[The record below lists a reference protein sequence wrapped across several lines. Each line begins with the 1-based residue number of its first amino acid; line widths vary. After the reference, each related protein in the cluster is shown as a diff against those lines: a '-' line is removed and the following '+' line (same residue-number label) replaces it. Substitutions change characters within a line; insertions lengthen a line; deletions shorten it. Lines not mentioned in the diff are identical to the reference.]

1 MHDVLKPGKN
11 VIMTCRNVNPCGRHV
26 SCLVHLGG
34 RLHSSNLN
42 PKRRMTLRNTR
53 VASNIDGTDELIT
66 MVTNTAAAS
75 GGMSFWETFLPAFS
89 GIKPSEAALITSA
102 LLAASSVVMNF
113 FSGISLEN
121 KKAELAIELERERQR
136 EKQLRELQGV
146 IARYRG
152 PLLESAIDLE
162 QRLWHVISD
171 RCFDAGDE
179 KHVELEI
186 KYFAFCMA
194 QFLGFVEVVRREGP
208 REISFLQQGNPQG
221 SDTLFIMVEA
231 IRFVLCASPSY
242 LDSWYKQGSRRNHP
256 GARKR
261 RTREEVIL
269 TNKQRA
275 SCGVESAECP
285 TDVMDIKLRISRG
298 YQRAIGTLM
307 ITTPMGASRH
317 YTVSYGDFHARL
329 DKEPSFRY
337 WFEEIE
343 RDIAS
348 LCKGQP
354 WQGESPFPLNRWTRV
369 LLLQQLLVELMDLL
383 DPDCN
388 RVPLS
393 DRRRRLMP
401 VEYGSLPN
409 VKEYQKRLLELTAGS
424 SLLPRIPVSED
435 ESPIESLDGDIE
447 HDMYRQ
453 KRLEGLQELIE

>member
-1 MHDVLKPGKN
+1 MN
-11 VIMTCRNVNPCGRHV
+11 TIMYDASGQRICACGRHV
-26 SCLVHLGG
+26 TCGSG
-34 RLHSSNLN
+34 RLQFKTLARNRRGWVGHGRISST
-42 PKRRMTLRNTR
+42 M
-53 VASNIDGTDELIT
+53 DGADELIT
-66 MVTNTAAAS
+66 MVTNTAAS
-75 GGMSFWETFLPAFS
+75 TGGVGFWETFLPAFS

-102 LLAASSVVMNF
+102 LLASTSVVMNF
-113 FSGISLEN
+113 YSGISLEN

-179 KHVELEI
+179 KHVEYEI

-231 IRFVLCASPSY
+231 IRFVLCASPFY
-242 LDSWYKQGSRRNHP
+242 LESWYNQGPRRNHP

-269 TNKQRA
+269 QNKKRA
-275 SCGVESAECP
+275 SCDLDCP
-285 TDVMDIKLRISRG
+285 LDPTDIKLRISRG

-329 DKEPSFRY
+329 DQEPSFRY

-354 WQGESPFPLNRWTRV
+354 WVGESPFPLNRWTRV
-369 LLLQQLLVELMDLL
+369 LLLQQLLIELMDLL

-388 RVPLS
+388 RIPLS

-401 VEYGSLPN
+401 VSYGSLPN
-409 VKEYQKRLLELTAGS
+409 VKEYQKRLMELTAGS
-424 SLLPRIPVSED
+424 SFLPRIAVND
-435 ESPIESLDGDIE
+435 EENSHMESFDGDIE
-447 HDMYRQ
+447 VEMHRQ

>member
-1 MHDVLKPGKN
+1 MYDGLMKQQ
-11 VIMTCRNVNPCGRHV
+11 TRCRHMCGGGGRHV
-26 SCLVHLGG
+26 SWVTCG
-34 RLHSSNLN
+34 RLQS
-42 PKRRMTLRNTR
+42 KTRRGNTRTRLRNTR
-53 VASNIDGTDELIT
+53 IYVAVDRADELIT
-66 MVTNTAAAS
+66 MVTNTATAP

-113 FSGISLEN
+113 YSGISLEN

-179 KHVELEI
+179 EHMELEI

-231 IRFVLCASPSY
+231 IRFVLCASPNY
-242 LDSWYKQGSRRNHP
+242 LDSWYKQGPNRNHP

-275 SCGVESAECP
+275 ACATECP
-285 TDVMDIKLRISRG
+285 LDPEDIKLRISRG

-317 YTVSYGDFHARL
+317 YTVSYGDFHARIEQ
-329 DKEPSFRY
+329 EPSFRY

-343 RDIAS
+343 RDISS
-348 LCKGQP
+348 LCRGQP

-369 LLLQQLLVELMDLL
+369 LLLQQLLIELMDLL

-388 RVPLS
+388 RIPLS

-401 VEYGSLPN
+401 VKYGSLPN

-424 SLLPRIPVSED
+424 SLLPRIPMSDD
-435 ESPIESLDGDIE
+435 ESSVIESFDGDSIVE
-447 HDMYRQ
+447 HELHRQ